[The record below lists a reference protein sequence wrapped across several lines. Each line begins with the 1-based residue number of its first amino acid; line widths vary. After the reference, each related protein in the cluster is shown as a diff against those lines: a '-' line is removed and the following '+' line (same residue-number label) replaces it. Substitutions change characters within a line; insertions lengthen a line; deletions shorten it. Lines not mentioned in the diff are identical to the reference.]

1 VDKSLAL
8 LAKAK
13 DGGYFDA
20 KTIAKLKQNSDFNSI
35 RQHPKYVAFMKEL
48 EKPAEKKEAEKK

>member
-1 VDKSLAL
+1 MDKSLAL

-20 KTIAKLKQNSDFNSI
+20 TTIAKLKQHSDFNGI
-35 RQHPKYVAFMKEL
+35 RQHPKFVKFMKEL
-48 EKPAEKKEAEKK
+48 EKPAEKK